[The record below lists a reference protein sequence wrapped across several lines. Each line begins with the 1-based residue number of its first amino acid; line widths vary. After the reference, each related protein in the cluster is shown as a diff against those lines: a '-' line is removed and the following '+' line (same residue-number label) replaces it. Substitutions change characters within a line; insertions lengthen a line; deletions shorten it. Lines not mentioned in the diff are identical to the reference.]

1 MPSVT
6 MPVRP
11 KQSQSRPPPPAADD
25 TDDDFLVVDDQDGIL
40 VIGIDFGTTFSGVA
54 WATTEELEDN
64 PNDINLIMNWPGT
77 GREESKAPSE
87 LCYNDDG
94 TIGWGFE
101 VPPEADSIR
110 WFKLLLLRDEDMG
123 EELRNV
129 PQLSDCRDF
138 LKRTG
143 KSAVDVVADY
153 LGMLWKHT
161 IETIVRARG
170 QTVVDAMVIR
180 TVITVPAIWKG
191 YARQA
196 MEKAAKKAGMLEKR
210 PAGPTSLV
218 LANEP
223 EAAALATL
231 IERGRK
237 PSADSVYIVCD
248 AGGGTVDL
256 ISYKVEQVN
265 PISMKEAVE
274 GKGALCGGIF
284 IDEAFEN
291 LCYKQF
297 GLEWVE
303 LSKTAARHIIRDDWE
318 FGIKPQFRK
327 NCASKAFTVR
337 VPSEISFKSA
347 VGVKNGRMHFSGSDI
362 QRTFEHPCRRI
373 NDLIFE
379 QLEGTRANAPDAD
392 THVILVGGLGS
403 SPYLYDYLDEIYA
416 DTGVS
421 ILQSTGTKPRTAIC
435 RGAVLKGFLED
446 MHHPQSSAPVMVTS
460 TVSRTGIGLL
470 MDVPFVHCVHLEED
484 KKWCPLELNYK
495 ASNQVKWF
503 LAKGQDVPECKPV
516 RSPFYHLLYPGQTP
530 RVSLDLVE
538 CERPDAPTRKTS
550 AVTPL
555 CTLSFKVDLE
565 REELQEFTNS
575 NCARYHKLSFEVE
588 MIPAGASVEFVVYVD
603 GRKQGARN
611 VNVRFE

>member
-6 MPVRP
+6 IPVRP
-11 KQSQSRPPPPAADD
+11 KHPPPSDD
-25 TDDDFLVVDDQDGIL
+25 TDDDFQVVDDQDGIL

-77 GREESKAPSE
+77 GREEGKAPSE
-87 LCYNDDG
+87 LCYDDDG

-110 WFKLLLLRDEDMG
+110 WFKLLLLKDEDLG
-123 EELRNV
+123 EDLGAS
-129 PQLSDCRDF
+129 PHLDQCRAF
-138 LKRTG
+138 LQRTR

-153 LGMLWKHT
+153 LRMLWRHT
-161 IETIVRARG
+161 MQTIVRARG
-170 QTVVDAMVIR
+170 KTVVDAMVIQA
-180 TVITVPAIWKG
+180 VITVPAIWKG

-196 MEKAAKKAGMLEKR
+196 MEKAAKQAGILDKR
-210 PAGPTSLV
+210 PAGPTALV

-237 PSADSVYIVCD
+237 PTVDSVYIVCD

-256 ISYKVEQVN
+256 ISYKVEGVN

-284 IDEAFEN
+284 IDEAFEE
-291 LCYKQF
+291 LCKKQF
-297 GLEWVE
+297 GSQWSF

-327 NCASKAFTVR
+327 NSESKAFTVR
-337 VPSEISFKSA
+337 VPSEINTKSSV

-362 QRTFEHPCRRI
+362 QSTFEKPCRRI

-379 QLEGTRANAPDAD
+379 QLQAIKSDGVESD

-403 SPYLYDYLDEIYA
+403 SPYLYDYLDGIYA
-416 DTGVS
+416 GTGVS

-446 MHHPQSSAPVMVTS
+446 MQYPQSIAPVMVTS
-460 TVSRTGIGLL
+460 TVSRTSIGLL
-470 MDVPFVHCVHLEED
+470 MDVPFIHGVHLKED

-503 LAKGQDVPECKPV
+503 LIKGQDVPECKPV
-516 RSPFYHLLYPGQTP
+516 RAPFYHLLYPEQTL

-538 CERPDAPTRKTS
+538 CERPDAPMRKTS
-550 AVTPL
+550 AVTSL
-555 CTLSFKVDLE
+555 CNLTFKLDVQ
-565 REELQEFTNS
+565 REEIHEYTNS
-575 NCARYHKLSFEVE
+575 NCAKYHKLSFEVE
-588 MIPAGASVEFVVYVD
+588 MVPAGASVEFAVYVC

>member
-110 WFKLLLLRDEDMG
+110 WFKLLLLRDDDMG

-248 AGGGTVDL
+248 AGGGTVRLGQDL

-265 PISMKEAVE
+265 PIS
-274 GKGALCGGIF
+274 ALCGGIF

-347 VGVKNGRMHFSGSDI
+347 VGVKNGRMHFSGYYCRGAHQGNVERCNNVSSAI
-362 QRTFEHPCRRI
+362 Q
-373 NDLIFE
+373 
-379 QLEGTRANAPDAD
+379 

-416 DTGVS
+416 GTGVS
-421 ILQSTGTKPRTAIC
+421 ILQSTGTKPQVVPSQGRRI
-435 RGAVLKGFLED
+435 L
-446 MHHPQSSAPVMVTS
+446 PPS
-460 TVSRTGIGLL
+460 THKTYTNL
-470 MDVPFVHCVHLEED
+470 
-484 KKWCPLELNYK
+484 PLAAK
-495 ASNQVKWF
+495 
-503 LAKGQDVPECKPV
+503 KGQDVPECKPV